1 MCQFIDAL
9 KVAKFISRYLKKD
22 TIDIEAIEIAHCFFK
37 PNSLL
42 DNLLVAARSNFV
54 VANPHNLDEYPVLGF
69 GQAILDSYEALP
81 SVNLDA
87 SADALRKALTGQA
100 AGDLV
105 SVFPTNQ
112 RTNSFQIECL
122 RKLPVE
128 PNDILRLY
136 PDRAS
141 KEQAKNFLSDLELDI
156 SKAVQFVRS
165 STKRETPLA
174 TVAGPSTITK
184 TVSRQPVRTT
194 QDITMLRTR
203 LAHNVLDQPLA
214 IKQLCEEIQ
223 ARDLGLVAD
232 DQPMIFTLVGP
243 PASGKTLTCN
253 TLADG
258 LWKRPYIVLNMATFS
273 SANEGFGLTGVRYE
287 GMWASRPIAA
297 NEGFGLTGVRYGY
310 DCAGAGRLTS
320 FVFENSNALVV
331 LDRIDLAHPR
341 VQNLLIPLFTEGAL
355 NDEYGFDGQ
364 ADKGRPKTRKVSFKN
379 AVVLF
384 TTNACEE
391 VCERA
396 DFSKLYEEQPQN
408 FIALIRNELSRATN
422 TLSKRNPSSSKDD
435 ESVAS
440 GLGSYLGLSRI
451 LPFRNLGLP
460 ALTKITLNNLKSLRD
475 RLAEHKVNVQ
485 LLQPDAIAL
494 ALTLSQGPEIN
505 ATELASSA
513 MRGVLAAYIQN
524 IDRNSI
530 DPSKTLSIT
539 VADEAGVLAS
549 LQAQAPAKLLHN
561 MLRRSET
568 LVFDISAIRAGS
580 DLTLELRNFSMAR
593 VPVSTDYDRDG
604 GMTIDLPTQK
614 FADVFGHTHIKG
626 RLSEVVRLL
635 KQPADAAGN
644 AIALPKGMLLHG
656 QPGTGKTML
665 AKALAA
671 EADLPFI
678 ATTGPQLLDKEL
690 ISTVFKRARKF
701 APCLVFIDEID
712 ALGVRGAGGVD
723 VCINQLLT
731 EIDGFTESRDGGV
744 FVIAATNYRSK
755 VDPALT
761 RSGRL
766 DLCLE
771 VPMLDREA
779 RGHFIDKL
787 KQLPH
792 ADVWNAELLVE
803 LSAGMTGADLEKLCR
818 EATLDLIRR
827 PRANITQAELLEQL
841 NVIKH
846 GARVENPP
854 LREQLAATAYHEAG
868 HAVVSMV
875 LNPDIRIE
883 QVTIVPRG
891 NALGFTAY
899 SAESMENRHF
909 NRNEVMNLMC
919 VALAGR
925 VAEAKQFPADG
936 NAGGEDAGAA
946 SDLAQA
952 TSLAWRAVT
961 QWGLDNEFGWA
972 CMTPFEGNMPAV
984 WREQAVTRVNRWIDD
999 CKLITGKVVTDNWNL
1014 IEKLAARLLVNE
1026 MADEASLRAIVQ
1038 KK

>member
-1 MCQFIDAL
+1 MSQFIDAL
-9 KVAKFISRYLKKD
+9 KVAKFVSRYLKKD
-22 TIDIEAIEIAHCFFK
+22 TIDIETIEIAHCFFM
-37 PNSLL
+37 PNSAL
-42 DNLLVAARSNFV
+42 DNLLVAEYANFV
-54 VANPHNLDEYPVLGF
+54 VADSGHSDEYPILDF
-69 GQAILDSYEALP
+69 GRAILDSYEALP
-81 SVNLDA
+81 SVNLDVA
-87 SADALRKALTGQA
+87 ADALRKKITGKA
-100 AGDLV
+100 AADLL
-105 SVFPTNQ
+105 SLFPADQ
-112 RTNSFQIECL
+112 SPKSFQIECL
-122 RKLPVE
+122 RKLPADKT
-128 PNDILRLY
+128 DILQFY
-136 PDRAS
+136 AD
-141 KEQAKNFLSDLELDI
+141 QAIKDQVESFLSDLDLAIE
-156 SKAVQFVRS
+156 KAVHFVRS
-165 STKRETPLA
+165 ATKPATPAA
-174 TVAGPSTITK
+174 TRAGSLVIPNPGSLEPARK
-184 TVSRQPVRTT
+184 T
-194 QDITMLRTR
+194 QDIVKLRTMLEYK
-203 LAHNVLDQPLA
+203 VLDQPLA
-214 IKQLCEEIQ
+214 VEQLCEEIQ
-223 ARDLGLVAD
+223 ARDLGLMAG
-232 DQPMIFTLVGP
+232 DQPIIFTLVGP
-243 PASGKTLTCN
+243 PATGKTLACN
-253 TLADG
+253 TLAEVFWD
-258 LWKRPYIVLNMATFS
+258 RPYIVFNMATFS
-273 SANEGFGLTGVRYE
+273 N
-287 GMWASRPIAA
+287 A

-310 DCAGAGRLTS
+310 ESAGSGRLTS
-320 FVFENSNALVV
+320 FVLENPNALVV
-331 LDRIDLAHPR
+331 LDRIDLAHPM
-341 VQNLLIPLFTEGAL
+341 VQNLLVPLFTEGAL
-355 NDEYGFDGQ
+355 NDEYGFGGE
-364 ADKGRPKTRKVSFKN
+364 ADKGRPKTRKVSFKS

-384 TTNACEE
+384 TTNACED

-396 DFSKLYEEQPQN
+396 DFRKLYEQQPQN
-408 FIALIRNELSRATN
+408 VIALIRNELSRATN
-422 TLSKRNPSSSKDD
+422 TFSKRNPSSSKGE
-435 ESVAS
+435 ESVTS

-451 LPFRNLGLP
+451 LPFRNLGLQ
-460 ALTKITLNNLKSLRD
+460 ALSAITLSNLESLTD
-475 RLAEHKVNVQ
+475 RLAAHSVTVQ
-485 LLQPDAIAL
+485 LLQPNAIAL
-494 ALTLSQGPEIN
+494 ALTVAQGPEIN
-505 ATELASSA
+505 ANELANSA
-513 MRGVLAAYIQN
+513 LRGVLAAYIQN
-524 IDRNSI
+524 IDRKAN
-530 DPSKTLSIT
+530 DPLKTLSIT
-539 VADEAGVLAS
+539 VADEAGVLAN
-549 LQAQAPAKLLHN
+549 LQAHAPAKVLHN
-561 MLRRSET
+561 MMRRSET
-568 LVFDISAIRAGS
+568 LVFDISANRTGD
-580 DLTLELRNFSMAR
+580 DLTLKFYNFSMMR
-593 VPVSTDYDRDG
+593 VPVATDYGRDG

-678 ATTGPQLLDKEL
+678 ATTGPQLLDKDL
-690 ISTVFKRARKF
+690 IATVFKRARKF

-744 FVIAATNYRSK
+744 FVIAATNCRSK

-792 ADVWNAELLVE
+792 ANVWNADLLVE

-818 EATLDLIRR
+818 EATVDLIRR

-868 HAVVSMV
+868 HAIVSMV
-875 LNPDIRIE
+875 LNPDVHIE

-899 SAESMENRHF
+899 SPESMESRHF

-925 VAEAKQFPADG
+925 VAEAKQFPANG

-952 TSLAWRAVT
+952 TNLAWRAVT
-961 QWGLDNEFGWA
+961 QWGLDDEFGWA
-972 CMTPFEGNMPAV
+972 CMTPFEARVPAA
-984 WREQAVTRVNRWIDD
+984 WRALAVTRVNEWLGE
-999 CKLITGKVVTDNWNL
+999 CKVLTAKTVNDNWSS
-1014 IEKLAARLLVNE
+1014 IEKLAKDLLICEVVDGIRL
-1026 MADEASLRAIVQ
+1026 RQTIQ
-1038 KK
+1038 KNLTES